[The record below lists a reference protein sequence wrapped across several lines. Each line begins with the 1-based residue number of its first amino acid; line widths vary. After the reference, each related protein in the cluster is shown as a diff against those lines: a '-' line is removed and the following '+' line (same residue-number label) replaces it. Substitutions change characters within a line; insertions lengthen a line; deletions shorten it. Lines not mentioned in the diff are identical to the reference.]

1 MATLSSTTLLLMRK
15 SDIFV
20 IAAWSATFF
29 GLLEGIVLVICRG
42 YPANVAPYK
51 VSNDALWIAPLVDLF
66 VFFIVAAGLL
76 LIMQLAGKRL
86 KGASA
91 LTIAYGVFLF
101 LGLLAVI
108 SVPKLVHLLSAALLC
123 LGLAVALCRKLA
135 GVENPLTAYLRA
147 HLLWIPM
154 LIASAA
160 LGVSGFE
167 WTREAA
173 AFRRLPAAPTGAAN
187 VLVIMLDTVRYD
199 RFTRSAGPSLTPHLD
214 GLIAKG
220 VRYDNAWSTTSW
232 SLPSQVSILTGRY
245 PHEHGAD
252 WPALALDSKY
262 PTLGE
267 VLGQRGY
274 VSGAFSGNASWVTPE
289 YMGRGF
295 LRFDVYILEDIL
307 RRTAYGRPIERLL
320 WEFGFHYAGRGK
332 GAPRV
337 NAEFLQFL
345 DDYPNR
351 PFFAYLCYMDVNQAF
366 HHRRLNRGFWTAA
379 PSDREVI
386 EAYDRGLQKL
396 DAQVGAL
403 FADLTKRNLL
413 NQTLVVITSDHGES
427 FGAQNPEDHDPAGH
441 GTSLYA
447 EQTKVPLFV
456 VYPEKLP
463 AGGKIDTNVSVRQIP
478 QTIAGLLG
486 MKDSPFVGQP
496 LPLAADASDGSAA
509 PLLMTLRYANQKV
522 QSVVARPWQYIS
534 HGNDP
539 TVGEE
544 LYDLIADPGAKKRL
558 EANPTL
564 VQPVRD
570 LLQKLLKTGS

>member
-1 MATLSSTTLLLMRK
+1 MRK

-20 IAAWSATFF
+20 IAAWSATVF
-29 GLLEGIVLVICRG
+29 GFLEGIVLVICRAF
-42 YPANVAPYK
+42 PANVAPYK
-51 VSNDALWIAPLVDLF
+51 VSNDALWIAPLVDLL
-66 VFFIVAAGLL
+66 VFFFVAVGLL
-76 LIMQLAGKRL
+76 LIMQLARKRL
-86 KGASA
+86 SGASA
-91 LTIAYGVFLF
+91 LTVAYGVFLF

-123 LGLAVALCRKLA
+123 LGLTVAICRKLA
-135 GVENPLTAYLRA
+135 GAENAVIAYLRA
-147 HLLWIPM
+147 HMLWIPM
-154 LIASAA
+154 LIVSAA

-173 AFRRLPAAPTGAAN
+173 AFRRLPAPQTGAAN

-199 RFTRSAGPSLTPHLD
+199 RFTRLAGSSLTPHLD
-214 GLIAKG
+214 RLIAKG
-220 VRYDNAWSTTSW
+220 VKYDNAWSTTSW

-252 WPALALDSKY
+252 WPALALANKY

-307 RRTAYGRPIERLL
+307 RRTAYGRLIERLL
-320 WEFGFHYAGRGK
+320 WEFGYHYAGRGK

-337 NAEFLQFL
+337 NAEFLKFL

-366 HHRRLNRGFWTAA
+366 HNRRLNRAFWTAP
-379 PSDREVI
+379 PSEKEVI

-396 DAQVGAL
+396 DEQIGEL
-403 FADLTKRNLL
+403 LTELARRKVL
-413 NQTLVVITSDHGES
+413 NRSLVIVTSDHGES
-427 FGAQNPEDHDPAGH
+427 FGVQSPEDHDPAGH
-441 GTSLYA
+441 GTSLYP
-447 EQTKVPLFV
+447 EQTRVPLFV
-456 VYPEKLP
+456 IYPGNVP
-463 AGGKIDTNVSVRQIP
+463 AVGKVDVNVSVRQIP
-478 QTIAGLLG
+478 QTIASLLG
-486 MKDSPFVGQP
+486 MNDSPFVGLP
-496 LPLAADASDGSAA
+496 LPMAAARSNGSDA

-522 QSVVARPWQYIS
+522 QSVVAHPWQYIS
-534 HGNDP
+534 HGSD
-539 TVGEE
+539 TTGGEE
-544 LYDLIADPGAKKRL
+544 LYDLVADPAAKKRL
-558 EANPTL
+558 EVNPSL
-564 VQPVRD
+564 LQPVREM
-570 LLQKLLKTGS
+570 LQKLLSSGS